1 MHAPFFKVDLGSEI
15 NVNVNVNVSIRIGSP
30 R

>member
-15 NVNVNVNVSIRIGSP
+15 NVNVNVNVSIRIGS
-30 R
+30 RR